1 MINKRFIS
9 DERGDTN
16 IVSIVALV
24 LISCL
29 LAVLFSGYLQE
40 FIRLALSNIEGYIG
54 VTNIDITERIP
65 LFTGRIQY
73 STQTYNMILFFFVV
87 SISISDIMEHRIP
100 NFDLAVLIINR
111 MLFLLFSKE
120 DFRVGIENSI
130 GGALL
135 AFLIVV
141 ISNIFL
147 SHYRSVLVFKP
158 GDIKFISVTFFCVG
172 ISGSAIVLLTIA
184 VCLFATIMF
193 TLYRKTDYIKELI
206 PFGPYLT
213 IGLLAHMFID
223 LINK

>member
-1 MINKRFIS
+1 MINRRFIS

-16 IVSIVALV
+16 IISIIALL

-29 LAVLFSGYLQE
+29 LAVLFSEYLE
-40 FIRLALSNIEGYIG
+40 VFIRLALSNIEVYIG
-54 VTNIDITERIP
+54 VPNFDITEEIP
-65 LFTGRIQY
+65 SFIEKIQY
-73 STQTYNMILFFFVV
+73 SSQTYNMILCLFVV
-87 SISISDIMEHRIP
+87 SISISDIIEHRIP
-100 NFDLAVLIINR
+100 NFALAVLIINR
-111 MLFLLFSKE
+111 ILFLLFSAE
-120 DFRVGIENSI
+120 NFRAGIEDSI

-147 SHYRSVLVFKP
+147 KHYRSVLVFKP
-158 GDIKFISVTFFCVG
+158 GDIKLISVTFFCVG

-193 TLYRKTDYIKELI
+193 TFYRKTDYIKELI
-206 PFGPYLT
+206 PFAPYLT
-213 IGLLAHMFID
+213 VGLIAHMFID